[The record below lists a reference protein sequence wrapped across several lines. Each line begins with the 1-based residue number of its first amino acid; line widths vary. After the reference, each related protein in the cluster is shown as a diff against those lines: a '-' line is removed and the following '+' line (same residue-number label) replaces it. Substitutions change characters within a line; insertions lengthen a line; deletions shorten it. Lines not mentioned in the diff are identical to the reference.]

1 MAYAVCRI
9 EKIKSW
15 AQLGSSALHSTRER
29 ETPNANPS
37 VNNIRLID
45 SAGEKD
51 LLALFKERIGNQKI
65 RSNAVLGVEM
75 LLSASAE
82 YFRPDDPTAAGVY
95 DQKRL
100 EDFTTAA
107 TQWLLAQHKNLVV
120 RAELHLDEA
129 TPHIHAYI
137 VPLDKKGKLNYRA
150 LYGGSKTRLSE
161 LQTSFAAAVQ
171 HLGIE
176 RGIKGSK
183 ATHTDIQDYYTDV
196 NRDSLNLNLE
206 QTLPI
211 PKSQEPVQLYRERV
225 KETLQPQ
232 LDIINHQLSDRQW
245 AIRAYQQMEQKALA
259 SEQERQKLEQRVQNL
274 EWSQQLWKTE
284 VNLLR
289 DLPLEDVAYHLG
301 LYLDDKGKHRW
312 KGHGHIINIKG
323 SKFYDFAGEERG
335 GGGAID
341 LVMHV
346 LDSNFRQAVAWLY
359 EQFGES
365 GMQRAVTHHARTQ
378 AQEIAQKEPTPRFVP
393 PQADESRWLTV
404 QQYLT
409 VTRKLPLNLVDTL
422 HSLGLIY
429 ADNRQNATFI
439 MRSLK
444 GEVTGAFLRGT
455 YDQDNSFIGFARGTK
470 RTKGW
475 FHLTIG
481 GNISDS
487 IGKAVLVKSPI
498 DALSLAV
505 LDQSKSERT
514 LYLAADS
521 PRCLPVGFLSKIPRV
536 IAAYD
541 NDAAGNDT
549 SVAIKE
555 ILPHTTRLKPKAK
568 DWNEQL
574 TQHGFYNRKLQHDQ
588 AEP

>member
-1 MAYAVCRI
+1 MAYAICRI

-15 AQLGSSALHSTRER
+15 AELGGSALHTTRER

-37 VNNIRLID
+37 VNNIRLIG
-45 SAGEKD
+45 SADEKD
-51 LLALFKERIGNQKI
+51 LLALFKEKIGNQKI

-82 YFRPDDPTAAGVY
+82 YFRPNDPTAAGVY

-100 EDFTTAA
+100 EDFATAA
-107 TQWLLAQHKNLVV
+107 TQWLLAQHRDLVV
-120 RAELHLDEA
+120 RAELHLDET

-137 VPLDKKGKLNYRA
+137 VPLDKNGKLNYRA

-161 LQTSFAAAVQ
+161 LQTSFAAAVR

-183 ATHTDIQDYYTDV
+183 ATHTEIQDYYTDV

-211 PKSQEPVQLYRERV
+211 PLAQEPVQLYRERV
-225 KETLQPQ
+225 KETLQPK
-232 LDIINHQLSDRQW
+232 LEIINHQLSDRQR
-245 AIRAYQQMEQKALA
+245 AIIAHQQMEQKARA
-259 SEQERQKLEQRVQNL
+259 SEQQRQKLEQRVQNL
-274 EWSQQLWKTE
+274 EWLQELWKAE
-284 VNLLR
+284 ANLLR

-323 SKFYDFAGEERG
+323 SKFYDFASEQRG

-346 LDSNFRQAVAWLY
+346 LGCSFRQAVAWLY
-359 EQFGES
+359 EQVGES
-365 GMQRAVTHHARTQ
+365 AMLQAVTHHGRTQ
-378 AQEIAQKEPTPRFVP
+378 AQEIALTEPAPQFVP
-393 PQADESRWLTV
+393 PEADENRWLAV
-404 QQYLT
+404 QQHLT
-409 VTRKLPLNLVDTL
+409 VTRKLPENLVNTL

-429 ADNRQNATFI
+429 ADTRQNAVFL
-439 MRSLK
+439 MRSLN
-444 GEVTGAFLRGT
+444 GELTGAFLRGT
-455 YDQDNSFIGFARGTK
+455 YGKNNSFIGLARGTK

-475 FHLTIG
+475 FHLTMG
-481 GNISDS
+481 GNISES
-487 IGKAVLVKSPI
+487 IEKAVLVKSPL

-505 LDQSKSERT
+505 LDQPKSERT

-521 PRCLPVGFLSKIPRV
+521 PQCLPVEFLSKIPKV

-541 NDAAGNDT
+541 NDENGNST
-549 SVAIKE
+549 FQAIKQ
-555 ILPHTTRLKPKAK
+555 ILSHTARLQPKAK

-574 TQHGFYNRKLQHDQ
+574 AQHGFFNSELQHNQ
-588 AEP
+588 AEL